1 MTHAESLV
9 IPKPSTESPVYKDPF
24 LVPGKMEQAHGT
36 PSLPANAER
45 TEKPRTLKSSAEQA
59 DWARRPD
66 SISAEPGEE
75 QAFLPL
81 RPPPPPRGPRPERKG
96 SAAGLG
102 GEVKPQVSGWR
113 ATKTSPR
120 ARESSD
126 EVTAR

>member
-1 MTHAESLV
+1 MTHTESLV

-24 LVPGKMEQAHGT
+24 LVPGKMEKAHGT

-45 TEKPRTLKSSAEQA
+45 TEKPRTLKSSTEQA

-81 RPPPPPRGPRPERKG
+81 RPPPPPRGPRPERR
-96 SAAGLG
+96 GL
-102 GEVKPQVSGWR
+102 QQGWVGR
-113 ATKTSPR
+113 
-120 ARESSD
+120 
-126 EVTAR
+126 